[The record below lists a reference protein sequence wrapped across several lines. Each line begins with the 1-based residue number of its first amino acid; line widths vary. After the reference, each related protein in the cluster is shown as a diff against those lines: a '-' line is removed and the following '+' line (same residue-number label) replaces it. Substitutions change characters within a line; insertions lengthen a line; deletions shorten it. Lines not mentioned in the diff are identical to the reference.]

1 MRRIRSLTINQWL
14 EFLADTCPE
23 LEDKISPFLDQ
34 ALVRK
39 FIGQAIPGAT
49 DRQQRLV
56 GFDQAIYSQSRV
68 VCIGAGGL
76 VSQIAPTLVRKGIGA
91 LTVLDDD
98 VVEPSNLNRQRFY
111 LKDLGHNKA
120 YALAEN
126 LLSECVYA
134 TVLTGYPL
142 LLEEAIDSGID
153 LRCDV
158 AICGVDNNPAR
169 IAASTYFRTLKV
181 PVIFTAVSA
190 DADHGYVFVQEPS
203 GPCFGCL
210 YPDAVDSRTYACP
223 ATPAIADILQAVG
236 ALTVYAVDTC
246 LMNRPRKWN
255 YRRIYLSN
263 GQWDTAVV
271 IESRGD
277 CSLMT
282 S

>member
-1 MRRIRSLTINQWL
+1 MPKTVSVSQL
-14 EFLADTCPE
+14 
-23 LEDKISPFLDQ
+23 S
-34 ALVRK
+34 RK
-39 FIGQAIPGAT
+39 YLGQAIPGAT
-49 DRQQRLV
+49 DRQQRLA
-56 GFDQAIYSQSRV
+56 GFNQAVYSKSCV

-76 VSQIAPTLVRKGIGA
+76 ISHIAPTLVRKGIGA
-91 LTVLDDD
+91 LTILDDD

-111 LKDLGHNKA
+111 SKDLGHNKA

-126 LLSECVYA
+126 LLPECVHS
-134 TVLTGYPL
+134 TILTAYPL

-158 AICGVDNNPAR
+158 AICGVDNNSAR
-169 IAASTYFRTLKV
+169 IAASRYFRSLNT

-190 DADHGYVFVQEPS
+190 DADHGYVFVQELS

-210 YPDAVDSRTYACP
+210 FPDAADSRSFGCP

-246 LMNRPRKWN
+246 LMGRPRKWN
-255 YRRIYLSN
+255 YRRIYLSDEKC
-263 GQWDTAVV
+263 DTATV
-271 IESRGD
+271 IEIRSD

-282 S
+282 R

>member
-1 MRRIRSLTINQWL
+1 MERTASVSPQSRR
-14 EFLADTCPE
+14 F
-23 LEDKISPFLDQ
+23 
-34 ALVRK
+34 V
-39 FIGQAIPGAT
+39 GQAIPGAT
-49 DRQQRLV
+49 DRQQRLA
-56 GFDQAIYSQSRV
+56 GFDQAIYSNSSI

-76 VSQIAPTLVRKGIGA
+76 ISQIAPTLVRKGIGA
-91 LTVLDDD
+91 LTILDDD
-98 VVEPSNLNRQRFY
+98 VVEASNLNRQRFY
-111 LKDLGHNKA
+111 TKDLRHNKA

-126 LLSECVYA
+126 LHPECVHA
-134 TVLTGYPL
+134 TVLSAYPL

-169 IAASTYFRTLKV
+169 IAASRYFSSLKS

-190 DADHGYVFVQEPS
+190 DADHGYIFVQEPG

-210 YPDAVDSRTYACP
+210 FPDAVDSRTFACP

-246 LMNRPRKWN
+246 LMDRPRKWN
-255 YRRIYLSN
+255 YRRIYLSD
-263 GQWDTAVV
+263 GQWDTCTV
-271 IESRGD
+271 IETRDD
-277 CSLMT
+277 CSSMAH